1 MGDLK
6 RPSNLF
12 FNNCP
17 TFSLNLNEL
26 QLNPFNVIEK
36 IIIFQIYLKKV
47 KIFKNDS
54 GLRTL

>member
-26 QLNPFNVIEK
+26 QLNPFNVTENHNISN
-36 IIIFQIYLKKV
+36 ILKE
-47 KIFKNDS
+47 
-54 GLRTL
+54 G